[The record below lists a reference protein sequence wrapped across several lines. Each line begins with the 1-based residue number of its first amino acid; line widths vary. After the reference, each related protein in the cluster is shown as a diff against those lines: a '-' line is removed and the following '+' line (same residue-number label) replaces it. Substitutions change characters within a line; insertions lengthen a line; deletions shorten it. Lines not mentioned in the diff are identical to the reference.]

1 MPEIKVT
8 QTYNIDVAR
17 NITLVGRNYTFRHE
31 DYWFTGHF
39 EKAEANDITVKMY
52 DDGTAQAL
60 VKATAYLTIVLNT
73 VGTMIVA
80 TVKALFT
87 IKLDKVKISDL
98 KGPFISEP
106 GSVSNLD
113 LDIDFNPD
121 VARNA
126 QESIANNLANV
137 INRKRY
143 ELDIEQTASKI
154 EYIEK

>member
-17 NITLVGRNYTFRHE
+17 NITLAGCNYTFRHG
-31 DYWFTGHF
+31 DYWFTSSF
-39 EKAEANDITVKMY
+39 SKAEADGITVKMY

-60 VKATAYLTIVLNT
+60 VKATAYLTVHNSFGNT
-73 VGTMIVA
+73 EVA

-87 IKLDKVKISDL
+87 ITLDKVKISDL

-113 LDIDFNPD
+113 LDIDFDPE
-121 VARNA
+121 VARNV
-126 QESIANNLANV
+126 QEVIANNLANL
-137 INRKRY
+137 INRKHY
-143 ELDIEQTASKI
+143 ELDIEQTAGKI
-154 EYIEK
+154 EYTEK

>member
-8 QTYNIDVAR
+8 QTYNIGVGR
-17 NITLVGRNYTFRHE
+17 SITLAGRNYTFRHE
-31 DYWFTGHF
+31 DYWFTGRF

-60 VKATAYLTIVLNT
+60 VKATAYLTVHNS

-80 TVKALFT
+80 TAKALFT

-98 KGPFISEP
+98 KGPFISDP
-106 GSVSNLD
+106 GAVSDLD
-113 LDIDFNPD
+113 LDIDFSPD
-121 VARNA
+121 VARDA

-137 INRKRY
+137 INRKHY
-143 ELDIEQTASKI
+143 ELDIEQTVSKI
-154 EYIEK
+154 EYTEK

>member
-8 QTYNIDVAR
+8 QTYNIGVGR
-17 NITLVGRNYTFRHE
+17 NIILAGRNYTFRHG

-60 VKATAYLTIVLNT
+60 VKATAYLTVQNS
-73 VGTMIVA
+73 VGTSVVA
-80 TVKALFT
+80 TVKTLFT
-87 IKLDKVKISDL
+87 ITLDKVKISDL

-113 LDIDFNPD
+113 LDIDFSPD
-121 VARNA
+121 IAGKA

-143 ELDIEQTASKI
+143 ELDIEQTVSKI
-154 EYIEK
+154 EYTEK

>member
-17 NITLVGRNYTFRHE
+17 NITLAGRNYTFRHG
-31 DYWFTGHF
+31 DYWFIGQF
-39 EKAEANDITVKMY
+39 EKAEANDITIKMY

-60 VKATAYLTIVLNT
+60 VKATAYLTVQNSVRT
-73 VGTMIVA
+73 SVVA
-80 TVKALFT
+80 TVKATFT

-106 GSVSNLD
+106 GSVSILV
-113 LDIDFNPD
+113 LDIYFDPE

-143 ELDIEQTASKI
+143 ELDIEQTVGKI

>member
-17 NITLVGRNYTFRHE
+17 NITLAGRNYTFRHE

-39 EKAEANDITVKMY
+39 EKAEANDITIKMY

-60 VKATAYLTIVLNT
+60 VKATAYLTVQN
-73 VGTMIVA
+73 
-80 TVKALFT
+80 
-87 IKLDKVKISDL
+87 S
-98 KGPFISEP
+98 FISEP

-113 LDIDFNPD
+113 LDIDFDPE

-143 ELDIEQTASKI
+143 ELDIEQTVGKI
-154 EYIEK
+154 EYTEK

>member
-1 MPEIKVT
+1 M
-8 QTYNIDVAR
+8 
-17 NITLVGRNYTFRHE
+17 
-31 DYWFTGHF
+31 
-39 EKAEANDITVKMY
+39 
-52 DDGTAQAL
+52 
-60 VKATAYLTIVLNT
+60 
-73 VGTMIVA
+73 
-80 TVKALFT
+80 FT

-121 VARNA
+121 VAGNA

-143 ELDIEQTASKI
+143 ELDIEQTVGKI
-154 EYIEK
+154 EFIEK

>member
-17 NITLVGRNYTFRHE
+17 NITLAGRNYTFRHE

-52 DDGTAQAL
+52 DDGTAQAT
-60 VKATAYLTIVLNT
+60 VKTTAYLGVHESIGNT
-73 VGTMIVA
+73 EVA
-80 TVKALFT
+80 TVKATFT
-87 IKLDKVKISDL
+87 ITLDKVKISDL

-106 GSVSNLD
+106 GAVSNLD
-113 LDIDFNPD
+113 LDIDFDPE

-143 ELDIEQTASKI
+143 ELDIEQTVGKI
-154 EYIEK
+154 EYTEK

>member
-8 QTYNIDVAR
+8 QTYNIGVGR
-17 NITLVGRNYTFRHE
+17 NITIAGRNYVFRHE
-31 DYWFTGHF
+31 EDWFTSHF
-39 EKAEANDITVKMY
+39 EKAEADSITVKMY

-60 VKATAYLTIVLNT
+60 VKATVYLTVQNT
-73 VGTMIVA
+73 VGTGELA
-80 TVKALFT
+80 TAKALFT

-121 VARNA
+121 VAGKA
-126 QESIANNLANV
+126 QESIANNIADV
-137 INRKRY
+137 INRKHY
-143 ELDIEQTASKI
+143 ELDIEQTVGKI

>member
-8 QTYNIDVAR
+8 QTYNIGVAR
-17 NITLVGRNYTFRHE
+17 NITIAGLNYTFRHE
-31 DYWFTGHF
+31 DDWFTSHF
-39 EKAEANDITVKMY
+39 DKAEADSITVKMY

-60 VKATAYLTIVLNT
+60 VKATVYLTVQNT
-73 VGTMIVA
+73 VGTGELA
-80 TVKALFT
+80 TAKALFT
-87 IKLDKVKISDL
+87 IKLDKVKIADL

-121 VARNA
+121 VARNV
-126 QESIANNLANV
+126 QEVIANNLANV

-143 ELDIEQTASKI
+143 ELDIEQTVGKI
-154 EYIEK
+154 EYTKK

>member
-17 NITLVGRNYTFRHE
+17 NITLAGRNYTFRHG
-31 DYWFTGHF
+31 DYWFIGQF
-39 EKAEANDITVKMY
+39 EKAEANDITIKMY

-60 VKATAYLTIVLNT
+60 VKATAYLTVQNSVRT
-73 VGTMIVA
+73 SVVA
-80 TVKALFT
+80 TVKATFT

-106 GSVSNLD
+106 GSVSILD
-113 LDIDFNPD
+113 LDIDFDPE

-143 ELDIEQTASKI
+143 ELDIEQTVGKI

>member
-8 QTYNIDVAR
+8 QTYNIGVGR
-17 NITLVGRNYTFRHE
+17 NITLAGRNYTFRHE

-39 EKAEANDITVKMY
+39 EKAEANDITIKMY

-60 VKATAYLTIVLNT
+60 VKATAYLTVHNS
-73 VGTMIVA
+73 VGTSVVA

-87 IKLDKVKISDL
+87 ITLDKVKISDL

-113 LDIDFNPD
+113 LDIDFDPE

-143 ELDIEQTASKI
+143 ELDIEQTVSKI

>member
-8 QTYNIDVAR
+8 QTYNIGVAR
-17 NITLVGRNYTFRHE
+17 NITLAGRKYTFRHE
-31 DYWFTGHF
+31 DYWFTGQF
-39 EKAEANDITVKMY
+39 EMAEANDVTVKMY

-60 VKATAYLTIVLNT
+60 VKATAYLTVQNS
-73 VGTMIVA
+73 VGTSVVA

-87 IKLDKVKISDL
+87 ITLDKVKISDL

-121 VARNA
+121 VAGNA

-143 ELDIEQTASKI
+143 ELDIEQTVSKI

>member
-17 NITLVGRNYTFRHE
+17 NITLAGRNYTFRHG
-31 DYWFTGHF
+31 DYWFTSSF
-39 EKAEANDITVKMY
+39 SKAEADGITVKMY

-60 VKATAYLTIVLNT
+60 VKATAYLTVQNT
-73 VGTMIVA
+73 AETDELA
-80 TVKALFT
+80 TAKASFT

-113 LDIDFNPD
+113 LDIDFNPN
-121 VARNA
+121 VARNV
-126 QESIANNLANV
+126 QEVIANNLANL
-137 INRKRY
+137 ISNKRY
-143 ELDIEQTASKI
+143 ELDIEQTVGKI
-154 EYIEK
+154 EYTEK

>member
-8 QTYNIDVAR
+8 QTYNIGVGR
-17 NITLVGRNYTFRHE
+17 NITLAGRNYTFRHE
-31 DYWFTGHF
+31 DDWFTSSF
-39 EKAEANDITVKMY
+39 SKAEANDITVKMY

-60 VKATAYLTIVLNT
+60 VKATAYLTVQNS
-73 VGTMIVA
+73 VGTMVVA

>member
-8 QTYNIDVAR
+8 QTYNIGVGR
-17 NITLVGRNYTFRHE
+17 NITLAGRNYTFRHE
-31 DYWFTGHF
+31 DDWFTSSF
-39 EKAEANDITVKMY
+39 SKAEANDITVKMY
-52 DDGTAQAL
+52 DDGTAQAF
-60 VKATAYLTIVLNT
+60 VKTTAYLTVQNT
-73 VGTMIVA
+73 VETMVVA

-143 ELDIEQTASKI
+143 ELDIEQTVGKI
-154 EYIEK
+154 EYTEK

>member
-8 QTYNIDVAR
+8 QTYNIGVAR
-17 NITLVGRNYTFRHE
+17 NITLAGRKYTFRHE
-31 DYWFTGHF
+31 DYWFTGQF
-39 EKAEANDITVKMY
+39 EMAEANDVTVKMY

-60 VKATAYLTIVLNT
+60 VKATAYLTVQNS

-87 IKLDKVKISDL
+87 ITLDKVKISDL

-121 VARNA
+121 VAGKA

-143 ELDIEQTASKI
+143 ELDIEQTVGKI
-154 EYIEK
+154 EFIEK

>member
-8 QTYNIDVAR
+8 QTYNIGVAR
-17 NITLVGRNYTFRHE
+17 NIILAGRKYTFRHE
-31 DYWFTGHF
+31 DYWFTSHF

-52 DDGTAQAL
+52 DDGTAQSL
-60 VKATAYLTIVLNT
+60 VKATAYLTVHNS

-80 TVKALFT
+80 TVKATFT
-87 IKLDKVKISDL
+87 ITLDKVKISDL

-113 LDIDFNPD
+113 LDIDFD
-121 VARNA
+121 TEVARNA

-143 ELDIEQTASKI
+143 ELDIEQTVGKI
-154 EYIEK
+154 EYTEK

>member
-17 NITLVGRNYTFRHE
+17 NITIAGRNYTFRHE
-31 DYWFTGHF
+31 DYWFAGHF
-39 EKAEANDITVKMY
+39 EKAEADSITVKMY

-60 VKATAYLTIVLNT
+60 VKATAYLTVQNS
-73 VGTMIVA
+73 VGTSVVA

-87 IKLDKVKISDL
+87 ITLDKVKISDL

-143 ELDIEQTASKI
+143 ELDIEQTVSKI
-154 EYIEK
+154 EYTEK

>member
-8 QTYNIDVAR
+8 QTYNIGVAR
-17 NITLVGRNYTFRHE
+17 NITLAGRNYTFRHE

-39 EKAEANDITVKMY
+39 EKAEADSITVKMY

-60 VKATAYLTIVLNT
+60 VKATAYLTVQNS
-73 VGTMIVA
+73 VGTSVVA

-113 LDIDFNPD
+113 LDIDFDPE

-143 ELDIEQTASKI
+143 ELDIEQTVSKI

>member
-17 NITLVGRNYTFRHE
+17 NITLAGRNYTFRHE
-31 DYWFTGHF
+31 DYWFTSHF
-39 EKAEANDITVKMY
+39 EKAEADSITVKMY

-60 VKATAYLTIVLNT
+60 VKATVYLTVQNT
-73 VGTMIVA
+73 VGTGELA
-80 TVKALFT
+80 TAKALFT

-113 LDIDFNPD
+113 LDIDFDPE

-126 QESIANNLANV
+126 QESIANNIADV
-137 INRKRY
+137 INRKHY
-143 ELDIEQTASKI
+143 ELDIEQTVSKI
-154 EYIEK
+154 EYTEK

>member
-17 NITLVGRNYTFRHE
+17 KVTVIVHNDVFKYKAG
-31 DYWFTGHF
+31 WF
-39 EKAEANDITVKMY
+39 ESRLSKIEAEGITVKMY
-52 DDGTAQAL
+52 DDGTAQAT
-60 VKATAYLTIVLNT
+60 VIATAYLNVHESIVGDEIAN
-73 VGTMIVA
+73 A
-80 TVKALFT
+80 KAMFT

-126 QESIANNLANV
+126 QESIANNLANL
-137 INRKRY
+137 INRKHY
-143 ELDIEQTASKI
+143 ELDIEQTVSKT
-154 EYIEK
+154 EYTEK

>member
-8 QTYNIDVAR
+8 QTYNIGVAR
-17 NITLVGRNYTFRHE
+17 NITLAGRNYTFRHE
-31 DYWFTGHF
+31 DYWFTGQF
-39 EKAEANDITVKMY
+39 EKADANDITIKMY

-60 VKATAYLTIVLNT
+60 VKATAYLTVHNS

-106 GSVSNLD
+106 GSISNLD

-126 QESIANNLANV
+126 QESITNNLANV

-143 ELDIEQTASKI
+143 ELDIEQTVDKI
-154 EYIEK
+154 EYTEK

>member
-8 QTYNIDVAR
+8 QTYNIGVGR
-17 NITLVGRNYTFRHE
+17 NITLAGRNYTFRHE
-31 DYWFTGHF
+31 GYWFTGHF

-60 VKATAYLTIVLNT
+60 VKATAYLTVHESIGNT
-73 VGTMIVA
+73 EVA
-80 TVKALFT
+80 TVKATFT
-87 IKLDKVKISDL
+87 ITLDKVKISDL

-113 LDIDFNPD
+113 LDIDFDPE

-126 QESIANNLANV
+126 QESIANNLANL
-137 INRKRY
+137 INRKHY
-143 ELDIEQTASKI
+143 ELDIEQTVSKI
-154 EYIEK
+154 EFTEK